1 MTHAPSA
8 PAGAV
13 FDRLAEDHLAELA
26 QAGYAGSTLVSHC
39 RALVRLGR
47 LAADQGL
54 APRDLTPERVAEL
67 MIERPVDWPRAR
79 QVHAVFATRRFAA
92 HLVERG
98 IAVPPPPTPEQAARA
113 ALREEYEAYLRHQ
126 RGLSER
132 SIKGV
137 LRIADQFLARRFGER
152 GYDLAGL
159 TAGDVADY
167 LLALTDRRP
176 PYRDKTPPSHLRAFL
191 TFLFRTGRTRTNLAL
206 SVPKVA
212 QHYAARLPRHLS
224 TEDVERV
231 IAAVPAHP
239 RMGRRNRA
247 MVLVLARLG
256 LRAREAVAIRLDD
269 IDWRAGELTVR
280 GKGERRDRMPI
291 PADVGEAIVDYLR
304 HERRGGSR
312 ALFVRSRPPY
322 EPFEGA
328 QICNAVL
335 QTAFAA
341 AGLAL
346 PPRHVGSHVLRHSLA
361 TELLRRGASLDE
373 VGDVLRHRSRSSTMI
388 YAKVDLDGL
397 RAVAGRWPGLD
408 ADGRD
413 LGGEAGR

>member
-8 PAGAV
+8 PAGAA
-13 FDRLAEDHLAELA
+13 FDRLAEDHMAELA
-26 QAGYAGSTLVSHC
+26 RAGYAGSTLSSHR
-39 RALVRLGR
+39 RALARLGQ

-54 APRDLTPERVAEL
+54 APRDLTPERVAGL
-67 MIERPVDWPRAR
+67 MIESPADWPRAR
-79 QVHAVFATRRFAA
+79 RVHAVFATRRFAVR
-92 HLVERG
+92 LVERG
-98 IAVPPPPTPEQAARA
+98 IAAPPPPTPEQAARA
-113 ALREEYEAYLRHQ
+113 ALREEYEDYLRNQ

-152 GYDLAGL
+152 GDDLAGL
-159 TAGDVADY
+159 TAADVADY

-176 PYRDKTPPSHLRAFL
+176 PYRDKTPPSHLR

-212 QHYAARLPRHLS
+212 QRYAARLPRHLS
-224 TEDVERV
+224 AEDVERV
-231 IAAVPAHP
+231 IAAVPALP
-239 RMGRRNRA
+239 RTGRRNRA

-256 LRAREAVAIRLDD
+256 LRACEAVAIRLED
-269 IDWRAGELTVR
+269 IDWRAGELVVR

-291 PADVGEAIVDYLR
+291 PPDVGEAIVDYLR
-304 HERRGGSR
+304 HERLGSSR
-312 ALFVRSRPPY
+312 ALFVLSRAPY
-322 EPFEGA
+322 RPFKDA
-328 QICNAVL
+328 QICNWVL
-335 QTAFAA
+335 QAAFAA

-346 PPRHVGSHVLRHSLA
+346 RSRHVGSHVLRHSLA

-408 ADGRD
+408 AEGRD
-413 LGGEAGR
+413 LGGEAGQ